1 VKECPVELI
10 DTVDGTRRIAFVGLA
25 KNTGKTTAL
34 AALIPKLHARGER
47 LGVTSVGRDGEAVDV
62 TNHAI
67 RKPALCLPAGSL
79 VATTQTLLHAG
90 GVAHQVLACTDH
102 RTPLGRVVIAELTEA
117 GALEVAG
124 PSSASGIRAVGELM
138 LTHGCDRL
146 LVDGSIDRRGTAAPS
161 VVDGVVMATGAV
173 LSTELETVV
182 RHTRSAVDLVQL
194 PVVADARLREL
205 ARTNDANLLVTASRE
220 AVTVPPDLLLTG
232 SEPAVAALL
241 QAYPVARYLLLRG
254 ALCEPFVE
262 HLLQAHRT
270 GSITLVTADATKIF
284 LSRRG
289 SRWYAEHGIHL
300 EVLANPRLCAVT
312 VNPVAPRSHHL
323 PTLLRRIRA
332 EIPEVPVFDVLGGA
346 RTGEK
351 SH

>member
-1 VKECPVELI
+1 MSPVELI
-10 DTVDGTRRIAFVGLA
+10 DTVAGTQRIAFVGLA

-34 AALIPKLHARGER
+34 TTLIPKLHARGER

-62 TNHAI
+62 MNHAI
-67 RKPALCLPAGSL
+67 RKPTLCLPAGSL
-79 VATTQTLLHAG
+79 VATTQVLLHAS
-90 GVAHQVLACTDH
+90 GVAHQILACTDH
-102 RTPLGRVVIAELTEA
+102 RTPLGRVVIAELTEE

-124 PSSASGIRAVGELM
+124 PSSASGIRTVCELM
-138 LTHGCDRL
+138 LAHGCDRL

-161 VVDGVVMATGAV
+161 VADGVVIATGAV

-182 RHTRSAVDLVQL
+182 RRTRAAIDLVQV
-194 PVVADARLREL
+194 PVVADPRLREL
-205 ARTNDANLLVTASRE
+205 AQTNDVNLLVTASHD
-220 AVTVPPDLLLTG
+220 AVTVPTDLLLSG

-241 QAYPVARYLLLRG
+241 QAYPDARYLLLHG

-270 GSITLVTADATKIF
+270 GPITLVTADTTKIF
-284 LSRRG
+284 LSRRS

-300 EVLANPRLCAVT
+300 EVLGTPRVCAVT

-323 PTLLRRIRA
+323 PALLRRICA
-332 EIPEVPVFDVLGGA
+332 EIPEVPAFDVLGGA
-346 RTGEK
+346 RTEV
-351 SH
+351 